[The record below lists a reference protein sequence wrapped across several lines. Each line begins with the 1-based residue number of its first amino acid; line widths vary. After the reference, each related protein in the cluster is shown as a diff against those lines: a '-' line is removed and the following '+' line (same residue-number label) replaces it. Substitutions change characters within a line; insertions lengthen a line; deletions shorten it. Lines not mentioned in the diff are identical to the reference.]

1 MIAVFGS
8 INVDLVARVARI
20 PAPGETLAGH
30 AFAMVPGGKGA
41 NQAVAAARAGAKVA
55 MFGAVGRD
63 ALGVNALANLE
74 ASGVDLSGVVAVDTP
89 TGVAL
94 IHVDAQGEN
103 AITVIPGANG
113 DALAAQVPDGALG
126 PATTLVLQLEVPV
139 AEVLLLAR
147 RARDLGAR
155 VLLNAAPA
163 AAVSDE
169 LLRLVD
175 ILIVNETEAAS
186 IGEAHSL
193 PMAPDPFAKAA
204 SGNYQCAVVVSLGP
218 LGALAVRGDVRIMIA
233 APATAVVDTTGAGD
247 ALVGAFAAALDRR
260 VPLRQAL
267 AEGVAAGSLA
277 CAGPGAQSALPSRS
291 AIADLAAT
299 L

>member
-8 INVDLVARVARI
+8 INVDLVAQVARI

-41 NQAVAAARAGAKVA
+41 NQAVAAARAGATVA

-63 ALGVNALANLE
+63 TFAVNALANLE

-94 IHVDAQGEN
+94 IHIDAEGEN
-103 AITVIPGANG
+103 AITVIAGANG
-113 DALAAQVPDGALG
+113 DALAAQVPDSALG
-126 PATTLVLQLEVPV
+126 PATTLVLQLEVPA

-175 ILIVNETEAAS
+175 ILIVNETEAAT
-186 IGEAHSL
+186 IGTAHDL
-193 PMAPDPFAKAA
+193 PTAPEQFAKAA
-204 SGNYQCAVVVSLGP
+204 SLRYQCAVVVSLGP
-218 LGALAVRGDVRIMIA
+218 RGAVAVRDEVRIMIA
-233 APATAVVDTTGAGD
+233 APVMTVIDTTGAGD
-247 ALVGAFAAALDRR
+247 ALVGVFAAALDRR
-260 VPLRQAL
+260 SPLRQAL
-267 AEGVAAGSLA
+267 ADGVAAGSLA
-277 CAGPGAQSALPSRS
+277 CAGRGAQSALPARS
-291 AIADLAAT
+291 AVADLAAT